1 MGQEVIQGIFLG
13 LSAVICVVLIGVYI
27 TMGNTM
33 IIVGAV
39 ISAVVFVA
47 LWFLFNRGQKQP
59 E

>member
-13 LSAVICVVLIGVYI
+13 LTAVVCVVLIGVYI
-27 TMGNTM
+27 TLGNTM

-39 ISAVVFVA
+39 IAAILFA
-47 LWFLFNRGQKQP
+47 AQWFMFNKGQKQP